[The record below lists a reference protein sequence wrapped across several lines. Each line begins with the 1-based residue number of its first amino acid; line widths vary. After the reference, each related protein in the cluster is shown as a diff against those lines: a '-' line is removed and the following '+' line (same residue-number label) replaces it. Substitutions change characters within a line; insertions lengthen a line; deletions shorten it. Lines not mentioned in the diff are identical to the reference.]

1 MSAVAPT
8 RLLNPAI
15 LRSIERIEM
24 KARMLVEGMYA
35 SRHRCPFYGYSVE
48 FVDHREYAPGDEP
61 RSIDWKMLAR
71 TEKYFVK
78 RFEMESNMDVV
89 CLLDASA
96 SMGYVPTDS
105 SRLGKFEYA
114 RYLAA
119 ALCYLV
125 RKQQDSAG
133 LVLFDETVREFL
145 PARQGQRHLF
155 TILSRLEQAQP
166 SKGTEIRGALKL
178 IAQRLSRRGVV
189 VVISDCHG
197 DPEASLDGLRNLRA
211 RGHEV
216 ILLHLLDDDEVRFP
230 FTSLVSFRDLETGR
244 QVMGD
249 PLRQRAAYL
258 ERLAAFR
265 AAIADGCAKAGI
277 DYRFIDTAMPI
288 ERVLREYLLFRRQR
302 AR

>member
-1 MSAVAPT
+1 MPAAAPT
-8 RLLNPAI
+8 RLLDPGL

-24 KARMLVEGMYA
+24 KARLLVDGMYA
-35 SRHRCPFYGYSVE
+35 SRHRCPAYGFSVE
-48 FVDHREYAPGDEP
+48 FVDHREYVAGDEP

-89 CLLDASA
+89 SLVDASA
-96 SMGYVPTDS
+96 SMGYRSSDA
-105 SRLGKFEYA
+105 SRLTKFEYA

-119 ALCYLV
+119 ALAYLV

-133 LVLFDETVREFL
+133 MVLFDAAVREFL

-155 TILSRLEQAQP
+155 TILSRLEQAQATG
-166 SKGTEIRGALKL
+166 GTDLGPVLKL
-178 IAQRLSRRGVV
+178 IASRLGRRGIV

-197 DPEASLDGLRNLRA
+197 EPEVALDGLRNLRA

-216 ILLHLLDDDEVRFP
+216 ILFHLLDEDEVKFP
-230 FTSLVSFRDLETGR
+230 FTSLVSFRDMESGR

-249 PLRQRAAYL
+249 PLRQRARYL
-258 ERLAAFR
+258 ERFEAFR
-265 AAIADGCAKAGI
+265 AAIAGGCAAAGI
-277 DYRFIDTAMPI
+277 DYRFVDTAVPI
-288 ERVLREYLLFRRQR
+288 EHALRDYLLYRRQR